1 MSDVGVKVVTILCSD
16 SSCTVDVAR
25 LDITQGCRNECRMNY
40 TDYQLRV
47 FFFFFLFVFFSF
59 YINPKHHR
67 VSHRAKKQRTSPYT
81 G

>member
-47 FFFFFLFVFFSF
+47 F
-59 YINPKHHR
+59 YIYIYIYKSYAPQ
-67 VSHRAKKQRTSPYT
+67 SIT
-81 G
+81 